1 MYGLFYSAIDIALV
15 LRDMNLGCREESKIL
30 DLIWNNDAKL
40 LSESY
45 RENKR
50 KFILDT
56 YHWMH
61 YIFDKAAID
70 MELASIQ
77 RDFEHTNKTLQIN
90 QLSSE
95 FSDFDLFFKS
105 ARIKM
110 LYGGSDYVRIK
121 LRTLLNKYGYKRRSP
136 LIIQYIRSCMDFYK
150 LEVNRRGAIPCSID
164 NVRLDEMLIFR
175 AIS

>member
-1 MYGLFYSAIDIALV
+1 MYGLFYSAIDIALI
-15 LRDMNLGCREESKIL
+15 LSDMNLGCREESKIL
-30 DLIWNNDAKL
+30 DLIWENDAKL
-40 LSESY
+40 LSKPY

-61 YIFDKAAID
+61 YIFDKKAID
-70 MELASIQ
+70 TELTAIHM
-77 RDFEHTNKTLQIN
+77 DFEHTNKILQIN

-95 FSDFDLFFKS
+95 LSDFDLFFKS
-105 ARIKM
+105 TRIKI
-110 LYGGSDYVRIK
+110 LYGGSNYVRIK
-121 LRTLLNKYGYKRRSP
+121 FRTLLNKYGYKRRSP

-150 LEVNRRGAIPCSID
+150 LEVNRRGGIPCSID

-175 AIS
+175 ITR

>member
-1 MYGLFYSAIDIALV
+1 MYGLFYTAIDIALI
-15 LRDMNLGCREESKIL
+15 LSDMNLGCREESKIL
-30 DLIWNNDAKL
+30 DLVWENDAKL
-40 LSESY
+40 LSKSY

-61 YIFDKAAID
+61 YIFDKKAID
-70 MELASIQ
+70 TELTAIQ
-77 RDFEHTNKTLQIN
+77 MDFEHKNKILQIN

-95 FSDFDLFFKS
+95 LSDFDLFFKS
-105 ARIKM
+105 TRIKI
-110 LYGGSDYVRIK
+110 LYGGSNYVRIK
-121 LRTLLNKYGYKRRSP
+121 FRTLLNKYGYKRRSP

-150 LEVNRRGAIPCSID
+150 LEVNRRGGIPCSID

-175 AIS
+175 ITR